1 MWLPSSLVTTE
12 LQTLQSRKQHSPPAP
27 PESCAATACIAHHR
41 SADGLVRTP
50 EVTHGAV
57 RLTFCEPSRRNGSAL
72 LLVLFTILLISG
84 LIVSAVEFVKHDV
97 DEYSVLSHRFRAEQ
111 LAESGIAFGCNPQVT
126 NEDRAIL
133 NQRMPDGGE
142 FRVSV
147 ASESTRL
154 NINYILQSGRE
165 YLLQELFDRWGVS
178 SRDAQQA
185 IAELQEWVSTPPG
198 GLQNLAAAPH
208 NTSAG
213 AAAMSVPAQT
223 QAKANPANNAAPPM
237 TRLVRPFQAVEEMS
251 LVKAFAPVMSAQP
264 NWINFFTIWGDG
276 KIDVNLADAQTISL
290 VTGVA
295 PAQAEEFVK
304 YRWGP
309 DGIPFTQDDR
319 EYQSMEQVRMA
330 LGMAPQQFQLVDDL
344 LSLQSAIDRIES
356 TGIIAGYTRTITV
369 ITNRNSVPIRY
380 LLWQES

>member
-1 MWLPSSLVTTE
+1 MLLRSNWVDKVLQILPLKKQQDSPAQPGSPAVTAWMARKSLE
-12 LQTLQSRKQHSPPAP
+12 L
-27 PESCAATACIAHHR
+27 
-41 SADGLVRTP
+41 
-50 EVTHGAV
+50 
-57 RLTFCEPSRRNGSAL
+57 CEPSRLNGSAL

-111 LAESGIAFGCNPQVT
+111 LAESGIAFGCNPQVK
-126 NEDRAIL
+126 NEDRGLL
-133 NQRMPDGGE
+133 NQVMPDGGA
-142 FRVSV
+142 FKVTV

-154 NINYILQSGRE
+154 NINYILQNGRE
-165 YLLQELFDRWGVS
+165 YLLQELFDRWGVP

-185 IAELQEWVSTPPG
+185 ISGLQAWVSTPAS
-198 GLQNLAAAPH
+198 GLQNLTAAPGG
-208 NTSAG
+208 S
-213 AAAMSVPAQT
+213 QT
-223 QAKANPANNAAPPM
+223 GMAPSPAKAQPAAEANRANNAAQPM
-237 TRLVRPFQAVEEMS
+237 AGLVRPFQAVEEMS
-251 LVKAFAPVMSAQP
+251 LVEAFAPVMSAQP
-264 NWINFFTIWGDG
+264 NWANYFTIWGDG
-276 KIDVNLADAQTISL
+276 KIDVNLADPETISL

-319 EYQSMEQVRMA
+319 EYQSMDQVRMA
-330 LGMAPQQFQLVDDL
+330 LGMSPQQFQLVQDL

-369 ITNRNSVPIRY
+369 ITNRNSAPIRY